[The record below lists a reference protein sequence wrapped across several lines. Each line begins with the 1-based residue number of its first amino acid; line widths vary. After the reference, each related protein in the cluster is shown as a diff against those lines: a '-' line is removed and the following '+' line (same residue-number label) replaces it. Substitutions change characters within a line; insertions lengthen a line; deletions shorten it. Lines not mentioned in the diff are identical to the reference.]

1 LSLPVL
7 RARLQARCAR
17 PDEEEDNYGEADLPL
32 AYIPRTGEILLLQ
45 MDGHMTQEEFERAI
59 ELAKGGCMKI
69 YELQKEALRRRYSV
83 AADEAMLR
91 EETREV

>member
-1 LSLPVL
+1 
-7 RARLQARCAR
+7 
-17 PDEEEDNYGEADLPL
+17 
-32 AYIPRTGEILLLQ
+32 